1 MTSVEKISVAS
12 VNFSGKNNRSH
23 DVETTDLKKRVI
35 PANIALG
42 SLATLAVLGMADILL
57 CKGKLN
63 KLTSKGKELEEA
75 LERVAS
81 AEARAAAA
89 ETKATGLET
98 ALNKLQEQY
107 DKTTKYVDRIKELS
121 GEERLSDVVHGGLI
135 QAPLYNTGHGRGI
148 LRDFVQLYENFLMD
162 ESMSVKER
170 EFMAK
175 WVKKKLEKNGCELV
189 EKFDPEM
196 ISDFEVHYTGKGD
209 VPVVTAPILRV
220 IDSGKVLQRGTVVM
234 PRKA

>member
-1 MTSVEKISVAS
+1 MASVERIGIAP
-12 VNFSGKNNRSH
+12 VNFRGNDNKTQ
-23 DVETTDLKKRVI
+23 DVKTTDLKKYVT
-35 PANIALG
+35 PTNVALG
-42 SLATLAVLGMADILL
+42 SLASLGVLGMADILI
-57 CKGKLN
+57 CKGKHIN
-63 KLTSKGKELEEA
+63 KLTGKGKELEEA
-75 LERVAS
+75 LGRATS
-81 AEARAAAA
+81 AETR
-89 ETKATGLET
+89 ATGLET

-107 DKTTKYVDRIKELS
+107 DKITDFVDRIKELS
-121 GEERLSDVVHGGLI
+121 GYERLSDVVHGGLI

-220 IDSGKVLQRGTVVM
+220 IDSGEVLFHGLVIL
-234 PRKA
+234 PRMS